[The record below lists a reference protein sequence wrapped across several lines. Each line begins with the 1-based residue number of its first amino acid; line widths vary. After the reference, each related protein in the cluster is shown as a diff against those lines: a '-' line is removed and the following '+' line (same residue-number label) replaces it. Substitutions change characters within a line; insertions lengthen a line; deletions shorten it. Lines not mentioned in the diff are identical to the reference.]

1 MLEISCRGSIILM
14 VEIVCKIAGL
24 NGSNKEQGFLVEE
37 VYDSVGDTLRE
48 IIRFFFEKDETKKV
62 YTLSK
67 TSKSQTS
74 IFLNTQ

>member
-1 MLEISCRGSIILM
+1 M
-14 VEIVCKIAGL
+14 VVIVCKISGL
-24 NGSNKEQGFLVEE
+24 NGSSKEQGFLVEE

-62 YTLSK
+62 CTLSK
-67 TSKSQTS
+67 TSKIQTF